1 VVLEVRVVAVEVQVE
16 DHLKT
21 QEITLLLEQLIRV
34 GVAVRLVLM
43 ALVIHH
49 PLRQE
54 VLVLLSS
61 RTLAHSNL
69 TVEQSHLLVVT
80 QFTLSQRL
88 VCWGR

>member
-69 TVEQSHLLVVT
+69 AVEQSQLLVVT
-80 QFTLSQRL
+80 QSTLSQRL
-88 VCWGR
+88 VCWER